1 MRKSNKNTI
10 DFTIDYFRKLS
21 DREERLKDL
30 VTYYEDQISGSITE
44 DGEYDRVCKVAIAN
58 ILPELNHIK
67 VIKESVLNLNKKYWE
82 HKGLTPN
89 LGGFKI

>member
-10 DFTIDYFRKLS
+10 DFTIDYFSKLS

-30 VTYYEDQISGSITE
+30 VTYYEDQISGK
-44 DGEYDRVCKVAIAN
+44 DGEYDRVCKIAIAN

-67 VIKESVLNLNKKYWE
+67 AIKESLLTLNLKYWQ
-82 HKGLTPN
+82 HKGVTPV

>member
-1 MRKSNKNTI
+1 MRKSNKNTM
-10 DFTIDYFRKLS
+10 DFTIDYFSKLS

-30 VTYYEDQISGSITE
+30 VTYYEDQISGSITK
-44 DGEYDRVCKVAIAN
+44 DGEYDRVCKIAIAN

-67 VIKESVLNLNKKYWE
+67 VIKESVLTLNKKYWE